1 MKMQAL
7 ALAFLAATAIG
18 GVAWVFL
25 YPMLSGQ
32 RKAESRRASVASPEP
47 VARNVDKNQRSRREQ
62 VEGSLKELD
71 ARRQKDKKVSLSIR
85 LTQAGLD
92 WSAQKFVVISA
103 ILGLVTFAAVFVPTL
118 RPDDTSGTAP
128 VMVDPASA
136 GSAVDLSLGKSLVI
150 DMRRDITSVRAS
162 DPTIANASV
171 RSKQQIYITA
181 ATEGRTNVVVTDA
194 AGKAIATYDV
204 FVIRE
209 GGFRGLLGA
218 LGLAFAAGF
227 GLPRWT
233 LGYLKKRREKAFL
246 KALPDAVDV
255 IVRGIKAGL
264 PLFESIKVVAADA
277 PEPLKGEFLAIIETQ
292 AIGMP
297 LGDACTRL
305 FERMPVPEANFF
317 GIVIAI
323 QQKSGGNL
331 SEALGNLSKVLRDR
345 KKMAEKIQAMSME
358 AKASAGIIGS
368 LPPIVMLL
376 VYLSTP
382 DYISLLWTHPT
393 GQLMLVAC
401 VVWMSVGIFVMKRM
415 INFDF

>member
-7 ALAFLAATAIG
+7 ALAFLAAAAIG
-18 GVAWVFL
+18 GLAWVFI
-25 YPMLSGQ
+25 YPLISGEK
-32 RKAESRRASVASPEP
+32 KAENRRASVAKSEP
-47 VARNVDKNQRSRREQ
+47 VAARLVQKDQRSRREQ
-62 VEGSLKELD
+62 VEGSLKEVE
-71 ARRQKDKKVSLSIR
+71 ARRQKDKNISLSTR

-92 WSAQKFVVISA
+92 WTPQKFMIASG
-103 ILGLVTFAAVFVPTL
+103 ILAAVCFAL
-118 RPDDTSGTAP
+118 A
-128 VMVDPASA
+128 MLA
-136 GSAVDLSLGKSLVI
+136 GG
-150 DMRRDITSVRAS
+150 
-162 DPTIANASV
+162 
-171 RSKQQIYITA
+171 
-181 ATEGRTNVVVTDA
+181 
-194 AGKAIATYDV
+194 
-204 FVIRE
+204 
-209 GGFRGLLGA
+209 GLLGA
-218 LGLAFAAGF
+218 TGMAFAAGF
-227 GLPRWT
+227 GLPRW
-233 LGYLKKRREKAFL
+233 LLSFLKNRREKAFL
-246 KALPDAVDV
+246 RALPDAVDV

-297 LGDACTRL
+297 LGEACVRL
-305 FERMPVPEANFF
+305 YERMPVPEANFF

-393 GQLMLVAC
+393 GQLMLVGC
-401 VVWMSVGIFVMKRM
+401 VVWMTVGILVMKKM

>member
-1 MKMQAL
+1 MNMQML
-7 ALAFLAATAIG
+7 ALAFLAATAVG
-18 GVAWVFL
+18 GLAWVFL
-25 YPMLSGQ
+25 YPLLSGEK
-32 RKAESRRASVASPEP
+32 KAEARRASVSRAEP
-47 VARNVDKNQRSRREQ
+47 VARQTDKAQRTRREQ
-62 VEGSLKELD
+62 VEGSLKEVE
-71 ARRQKDKKVSLSIR
+71 ARRQKEKKVALSTR
-85 LTQAGLD
+85 LTQAGLA
-92 WSAQKFVVISA
+92 WTPQKFMIISA
-103 ILGLVTFAAVFVPTL
+103 VLGLGCFAAAYL
-118 RPDDTSGTAP
+118 
-128 VMVDPASA
+128 M
-136 GSAVDLSLGKSLVI
+136 
-150 DMRRDITSVRAS
+150 
-162 DPTIANASV
+162 
-171 RSKQQIYITA
+171 
-181 ATEGRTNVVVTDA
+181 
-194 AGKAIATYDV
+194 
-204 FVIRE
+204 
-209 GGFRGLLGA
+209 GGGLLGA
-218 LGLAFAAGF
+218 TGLAFAAGF
-227 GLPRWT
+227 GLPRWI

-277 PEPLKGEFLAIIETQ
+277 PEPLKSEFIAIIETQ

-297 LGDACTRL
+297 LGEACSRL

-393 GQLMLVAC
+393 GQLMLCGC
-401 VVWMSVGIFVMKRM
+401 VLWMSCGIFVMKKM

>member
-1 MKMQAL
+1 MNIQPL
-7 ALAFLAATAIG
+7 ALSFLAATAIG
-18 GVAWVFL
+18 GLAWVFV
-25 YPMLSGQ
+25 YPLLSGEK
-32 RKAESRRASVASPEP
+32 KAEARRASVARPEP
-47 VARNVDKNQRSRREQ
+47 SGRPVDKNQRSRREQ
-62 VEGSLKELD
+62 VEGSLKDLE
-71 ARRQKDKKVSLSIR
+71 ARRLKEKKIPLSSR
-85 LTQAGLD
+85 LTQAGLS
-92 WSAQKFVVISA
+92 WTPQKFMIISGV
-103 ILGLVTFAAVFVPTL
+103 LAAVAF
-118 RPDDTSGTAP
+118 
-128 VMVDPASA
+128 
-136 GSAVDLSLGKSLVI
+136 
-150 DMRRDITSVRAS
+150 
-162 DPTIANASV
+162 
-171 RSKQQIYITA
+171 
-181 ATEGRTNVVVTDA
+181 
-194 AGKAIATYDV
+194 AIAML
-204 FVIRE
+204 FK
-209 GGFRGLLGA
+209 GGLIGA
-218 LGLAFAAGF
+218 GGLAFAAGF
-227 GLPRWT
+227 GLPRWM
-233 LGYLKKRREKAFL
+233 LSYLKKRREANFL

-277 PEPLKGEFLAIIETQ
+277 PEPLKSEFLAIIETQ

-297 LGDACTRL
+297 LGEACARL

-382 DYISLLWTHPT
+382 QYISLLWTHPT
-393 GQLMLVAC
+393 GQLMLVGC
-401 VVWMSVGIFVMKRM
+401 VIWMSIGIFVMKRM

>member
-7 ALAFLAATAIG
+7 ALAFLAAAAIG
-18 GVAWVFL
+18 GLAWVFI
-25 YPMLSGQ
+25 YPLLSGE
-32 RKAESRRASVASPEP
+32 RKAENRRASLAKPEP
-47 VARNVDKNQRSRREQ
+47 SARQVDKNQRSRREQ
-62 VEGSLKELD
+62 VEGSLKELE
-71 ARRQKDKKVSLSIR
+71 ARRQKEKRISLSSR

-92 WSAQKFVVISA
+92 WSTQKFMTISGVLAA
-103 ILGLVTFAAVFVPTL
+103 ICFAMALLFGGGLLAAV
-118 RPDDTSGTAP
+118 
-128 VMVDPASA
+128 
-136 GSAVDLSLGKSLVI
+136 
-150 DMRRDITSVRAS
+150 
-162 DPTIANASV
+162 
-171 RSKQQIYITA
+171 
-181 ATEGRTNVVVTDA
+181 
-194 AGKAIATYDV
+194 
-204 FVIRE
+204 
-209 GGFRGLLGA
+209 
-218 LGLAFAAGF
+218 GLAFAAGF
-227 GLPRWT
+227 GLPRWG
-233 LGYLKKRREKAFL
+233 LSFLKKRREASFL
-246 KALPDAVDV
+246 RALPDAVDV

-297 LGDACTRL
+297 LGDACARL

-382 DYISLLWTHPT
+382 EYISLLWTHPT
-393 GQLMLVAC
+393 GQLMLVGCAI
-401 VVWMSVGIFVMKRM
+401 WMSIGIFVMKRM

>member
-1 MKMQAL
+1 MNIQPL
-7 ALAFLAATAIG
+7 ALSFLAATAIG
-18 GVAWVFL
+18 GLAWVFV
-25 YPMLSGQ
+25 YPLLSGEK
-32 RKAESRRASVASPEP
+32 KAEARRASVARPEP
-47 VARNVDKNQRSRREQ
+47 SGRPVDKNQRSRREQ
-62 VEGSLKELD
+62 VEGSLKDLE
-71 ARRQKDKKVSLSIR
+71 ARRLKEKKIPLSSR
-85 LTQAGLD
+85 LTQAGLS
-92 WSAQKFVVISA
+92 WTPQKFMIISGV
-103 ILGLVTFAAVFVPTL
+103 LAAVAF
-118 RPDDTSGTAP
+118 
-128 VMVDPASA
+128 
-136 GSAVDLSLGKSLVI
+136 
-150 DMRRDITSVRAS
+150 
-162 DPTIANASV
+162 
-171 RSKQQIYITA
+171 
-181 ATEGRTNVVVTDA
+181 
-194 AGKAIATYDV
+194 AIAML
-204 FVIRE
+204 FK
-209 GGFRGLLGA
+209 GGLIGA
-218 LGLAFAAGF
+218 VGLAFAAGF
-227 GLPRWT
+227 GLPRWM
-233 LGYLKKRREKAFL
+233 LSYLKKRREAKFL

-277 PEPLKGEFLAIIETQ
+277 PEPLKSEFLAIIETQ

-297 LGDACTRL
+297 LGEACARL

-382 DYISLLWTHPT
+382 QYISLLWTHPT
-393 GQLMLVAC
+393 GQLMLVGC
-401 VVWMSVGIFVMKRM
+401 VIWMSIGIFVMKRM